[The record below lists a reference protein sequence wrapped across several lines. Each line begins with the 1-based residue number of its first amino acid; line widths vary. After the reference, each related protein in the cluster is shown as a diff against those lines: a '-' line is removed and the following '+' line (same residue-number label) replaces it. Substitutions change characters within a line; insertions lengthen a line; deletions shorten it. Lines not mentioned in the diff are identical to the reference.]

1 MKKIWDNIAEVF
13 TKTIN
18 FIKEP
23 LLFTILL
30 ISLVGVVISSLCLEI
45 FSLIVCAFFTFIII
59 KMIGE

>member
-1 MKKIWDNIAEVF
+1 MKKIWDDIAEVF

-45 FSLIVCAFFTFIII
+45 FSLIVFAFLTFIII

>member
-45 FSLIVCAFFTFIII
+45 FSLIVFSFLTFIII

>member
-1 MKKIWDNIAEVF
+1 MKKIWDDIAEVF

-45 FSLIVCAFFTFIII
+45 FSLIVFSFLTFIII

>member
-1 MKKIWDNIAEVF
+1 MKKIWDDIAEVF

-45 FSLIVCAFFTFIII
+45 FSLIVFAFFTFIII

>member
-45 FSLIVCAFFTFIII
+45 FSLIVFAFLTFIII